1 MKFLLYTLGDD
12 SKPTPPQ
19 TPEQFAEIGKLI
31 EDATKAGILLAT
43 GGLAPSATGTR
54 VISSNGQITVTDGP
68 FAEAKELVGGWA
80 LIEVGS
86 KEEAIEWAKR
96 FRSVEGDGVSYIRRV
111 YGPDDGPGGPA

>member
-1 MKFLLYTLGDD
+1 MKFLLYTMGDD
-12 SKPTPPQ
+12 SQPTPPPS
-19 TPEQFAEIGKLI
+19 PEKM
-31 EDATKAGILLAT
+31 
-43 GGLAPSATGTR
+43 
-54 VISSNGQITVTDGP
+54 
-68 FAEAKELVGGWA
+68 AEAKELVGGFA